1 MHYVQQSMDDFN
13 AKGRPKG
20 ALLPDIEVKTQ
31 EK

>member
-1 MHYVQQSMDDFN
+1 MDDFN